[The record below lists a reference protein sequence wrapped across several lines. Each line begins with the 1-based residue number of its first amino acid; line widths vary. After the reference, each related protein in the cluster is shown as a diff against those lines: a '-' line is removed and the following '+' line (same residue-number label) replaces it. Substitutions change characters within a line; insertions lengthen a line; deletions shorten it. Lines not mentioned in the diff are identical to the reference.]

1 MTSGA
6 AVEMSGH
13 FRREL
18 TALPKVFELV
28 ESFFATTMV
37 DGKVRFPIELAVEE
51 VFTNFVRHNAN
62 GRDSIEI
69 RLRLDG
75 NDLSVA
81 LTDYDA
87 PRFDLTIEAPDP
99 GIDEPLD
106 KRTPGGLG
114 LLLVK
119 KMMDRIEYRHE
130 NGIGTVLLS
139 KCVG

>member
-1 MTSGA
+1 MTHEP
-6 AVEMSGH
+6 AVEMSGRFH
-13 FRREL
+13 RDL
-18 TALPKVFELV
+18 MALPKVFELV
-28 ESFFATTMV
+28 ESFFANARV
-37 DGKVRFPIELAVEE
+37 DGKSRFPVELAVEE

-75 NDLSVA
+75 DNLSVA
-81 LTDYDA
+81 LTDYDS
-87 PRFDLTIEAPDP
+87 PRFDLTIDAPDP
-99 GIDEPLD
+99 EIDAPLE

-119 KMMDRIEYRHE
+119 KMMDRIEYSHE
-130 NGIGTVLLS
+130 NGIGTVMLS